1 MDLHKCFLYEE
12 YDENINSINKY
23 QKRIFVPEYDIVIKF
38 NNINAYYELEFI
50 KNINTRLTRN
60 LKIIYLNKKFI
71 ENLENKNLNKS
82 FSKFN
87 L

>member
-12 YDENINSINKY
+12 YDENNISINKY
-23 QKRIFVPEYDIVIKF
+23 QKRIFIPEYDMVIKF

-50 KNINTRLTRN
+50 KNIDTRLTRN
-60 LKIIYLNKKFI
+60 LKIIYLNKKCI
-71 ENLENKNLNKS
+71 EKLENKNLNNY